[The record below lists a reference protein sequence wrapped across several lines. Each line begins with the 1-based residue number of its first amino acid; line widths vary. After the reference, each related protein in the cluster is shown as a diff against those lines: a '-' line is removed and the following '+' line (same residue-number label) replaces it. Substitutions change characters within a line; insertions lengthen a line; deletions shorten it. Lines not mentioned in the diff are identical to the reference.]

1 MDKPDRR
8 LDDPKQVLLGFLDY
22 YRHTVLDKVAGLDGE
37 ALRRR
42 PLPSGWTPIE
52 LVKHLTYME
61 RRWFQWGFRAA
72 PMPDAHGDED
82 AAGRWH
88 VRPEES
94 LDDIIAALLAGGR
107 LTRSTVEAAEL
118 SDVAALGG
126 RFGEGDRHPPPTL
139 AWILA
144 YVLQEY
150 ARHAGH
156 LDVARELI
164 DGVTGE

>member
-1 MDKPDRR
+1 VDKPDRR
-8 LDDPKQVLLGFLDY
+8 LADPKQVLLGFLDY
-22 YRHTVLDKVAGLDGE
+22 YRHTVVDKVAGLDEE
-37 ALRRR
+37 ALRRS

-52 LVKHLTYME
+52 LLKHLTYME
-61 RRWFQWGFRAA
+61 RRWLAWGFRAA
-72 PMPDAHGDED
+72 PMADPTGDED

-88 VRPEES
+88 VRPDES
-94 LDDIIAALLAGGR
+94 LDEIVAALLAGGQ
-107 LTRSTVEAAEL
+107 LTRTTVEAADL
-118 SDVAALGG
+118 ADVAAVGG
-126 RFGEGDRHPPPTL
+126 RFREGDRHPSPTL

-164 DGVTGE
+164 DSVTGE